1 MGQAVA
7 TLANF
12 EVNPSITVQTS
23 QLVFVDELIRV
34 VQDFDVNVFGLG
46 HRSIQVEVLKING
59 AKAGTFLREDTVEE
73 ELEKLQQRCV
83 CIYIFRI
90 ADAVATNGDLCAVRV
105 ILFWMDFTYNHGMA
119 YCLPLVCWNVMV
131 VDVKESVSTGYTLG
145 AGDLPGADALAEMA
159 KLIGIQSIPSG
170 FVPRIALELA
180 MLQHI
185 SGCWVKD

>member
-73 ELEKLQQRCV
+73 ELEKLQRHYV
-83 CIYIFRI
+83 CTHISRV
-90 ADAVATNGDLCAVRV
+90 ADAVATNGDPCEVRV
-105 ILFWMDFTYNHGMA
+105 ILFRTDFTYIHGMA
-119 YCLPLVCWNVMV
+119 YFLSLVRQNVMV
-131 VDVKESVSTGYTLG
+131 VNAKESVCTSYTLG
-145 AGDLPGADALAEMA
+145 AGGLP
-159 KLIGIQSIPSG
+159 
-170 FVPRIALELA
+170 
-180 MLQHI
+180 
-185 SGCWVKD
+185 